1 MRKLRRDEK
10 MTERDRSPE
19 GRFKYLALRRMD
31 KAQRAIASISKL
43 ADTKNYH
50 YTEEQV
56 AQIVTAL
63 KQYVSEVEDEFAR
76 SKRTTGK
83 SFRFEEEAK

>member
-1 MRKLRRDEK
+1 
-10 MTERDRSPE
+10 MTERDRSPD

-56 AQIVTAL
+56 AQIVSAL
-63 KQYVSEVEDEFAR
+63 RRYVSEVEDECAR
-76 SKRTTGK
+76 SKRTKGA
-83 SFRFEEEAK
+83 SFRFEEEAE